1 MMADIKINP
10 LLDQD
15 AAMASYL
22 DGLLSTLDAPQEE
35 SHDSPGMKLV
45 HCKDGTL
52 AKTERA
58 EAERAEAER
67 AEAERAEAERA
78 EAERAE
84 AERAEAERAEAER
97 A

>member
-1 MMADIKINP
+1 MMADIKNNP

-45 HCKDGTL
+45 HCKDGSL
-52 AKTERA
+52 AK
-58 EAERAEAER
+58 AERAEAER

-84 AERAEAERAEAER
+84 AERAEAERAEAE
-97 A
+97 